1 MAVSNYKLAEKDYMS
16 GMKYK
21 DIAEKYSVSINT
33 VKSWRK
39 RYGWN
44 RKGCTQNKR
53 GAHKTQSSAYA
64 KKKVEKKAIEEDVE
78 QLIKNPELTDNQRM
92 FCVYFIR
99 TFNAAKAYKKAYGC
113 DDYSARVN
121 GSRLLT
127 NDNIK
132 GEITRLKQAK
142 MNRAMLSE
150 EDIFQKY
157 MDIAFSDITDY
168 VDFGQEMV
176 PVMSMYGPVQIEDPD
191 TGEKVPLKKLVN
203 TIRFKESYDI
213 DGSLIQEVGQGKDGA
228 KIKLMDKQKA
238 LSWIADHMDMATDEQ
253 RAKIDNIKASTAK
266 INGEDPGDDMPDDG
280 FMEALNGSAADDW
293 GDPDED

>member
-1 MAVSNYKLAEKDYMS
+1 MPKAKNPLSDKAEALYRQGKLL
-16 GMKYK
+16 K
-21 DIAEKYSVSINT
+21 DIAAELGVPEGTIRRWKSTYKWDAKRSEKNT
-33 VKSWRK
+33 ERS
-39 RYGWN
+39 
-44 RKGCTQNKR
+44 
-53 GAHKTQSSAYA
+53 H
-64 KKKVEKKAIEEDVE
+64 KKKRRTEAEKHAAEDDVE

-92 FCVYFIR
+92 FCVYYAKC
-99 TFNAAKAYKKAYGC
+99 FNATKAYKKAYGC
-113 DDYSARVN
+113 DEYSAMTN
-121 GSRLLT
+121 GSRMLGLDKVK
-127 NDNIK
+127 N
-132 GEITRLKQAK
+132 EITRLKQAK

-203 TIRFKESYDI
+203 TVRFKESYDI

-238 LSWIADHMDMATDEQ
+238 LSWIADHMDMATAEQ
-253 RAKIDNIKASTAK
+253 QAKIDNLKASTAK
-266 INGEDPGDDMPDDG
+266 IRGGDDEDHEDDG
-280 FMEALNGSAADDW
+280 FMDALKSEAADIW
-293 GDPDED
+293 QE